1 MAKTIGDW
9 HNYSGAIHMH
19 TTESDGTKTLEDVV
33 AIGQRAGLDFM
44 LFTDHMTLSLRE
56 AGKEGYYGKTLVIIG
71 YEHNDPDDKNHYLIF
86 NSPRVYDE
94 DFSVRQYVKAS
105 VDDSAIGI
113 LAHPDEIRDKLVEY
127 PPYPWTDWSVDGF
140 TGIELW
146 NQMSEWMEK
155 LTRFNKLMM
164 SFSPRKSMTGPTQR
178 ILNKWDE
185 LNMKRKVVGIAG
197 VDAHAFP
204 VKAGPFTVE
213 IFPYKV
219 HFRSLRTH
227 ILLPHKLSEDF
238 NQAKQQFYSAIRDA
252 RVFFSNM
259 RWGGADSF
267 EFYGVQGATRVV
279 SGGSLPSADSARLI
293 VKLPSHAT
301 IRLIHNG
308 IIVLTTDSDSLE
320 YSVKAPGIYRVEVWK
335 GNRGWIFSNHIRI
348 GISER

>member
-1 MAKTIGDW
+1 MAKKNGDW

-19 TTESDGTKTLEDVV
+19 TTESDGTKPLEEVV

-44 LFTDHMTLSLRE
+44 FVTDHMTLNLRE
-56 AGKEGYYGKTLVIIG
+56 AGKEGYYDKTLVVIG

-94 DFSVRQYVKAS
+94 SFSAKQYVTAS
-105 VDDSAIGI
+105 VADNAIGI
-113 LAHPDEIRDKLVEY
+113 LAHPDEIRDRLVEY

-140 TGIELW
+140 TGVELW

-155 LTRFNKLMM
+155 LTRYNKLMM
-164 SFSPRKSMTGPTQR
+164 SFSPRKSMIGPTQR

-185 LNMKRKVVGIAG
+185 LNLKRKVVGIAG

-204 VKAGPFTVE
+204 VKVGPFTIE
-213 IFPYKV
+213 IFPYKT

-238 NQAKQQFYSAIRDA
+238 NQAKQQLFSALRDC
-252 RVFFSNM
+252 RVFLSNL
-259 RWGGADSF
+259 RWGEADDF
-267 EFYGVQGATRVV
+267 EFYGVQGANRVV
-279 SGGSLPSADSARLI
+279 SGGSLPSAENAGLL
-293 VKLPSHAT
+293 VKLPAKAKLN
-301 IRLIHNG
+301 LIHNG
-308 IIVLTTDSDSLE
+308 HKVLTTETDSLE
-320 YSVKAPGIYRVEVWK
+320 YAVKQPGIYRVECWR

-348 GISER
+348 GMPL